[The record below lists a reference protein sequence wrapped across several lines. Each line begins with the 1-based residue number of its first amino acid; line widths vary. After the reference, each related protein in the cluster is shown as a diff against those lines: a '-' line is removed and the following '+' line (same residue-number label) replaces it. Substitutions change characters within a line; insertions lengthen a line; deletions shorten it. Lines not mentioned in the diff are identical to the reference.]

1 MSLGSLG
8 IKRQCHYAP
17 VDLHFNERVKDLDKF
32 VNVDRLKKDL
42 QKNASFDMT
51 WKIKVKNEWLP
62 SKHLKAH
69 SAPRVSDVF

>member
-42 QKNASFDMT
+42 QKNASFDMV
-51 WKIKVKNEWLP
+51 WKIKVKMNNY
-62 SKHLKAH
+62 HLKQK
-69 SAPRVSDVF
+69 SGIVFGIKFASG